1 MRPARTPIE
10 RFRWANALGVCLLGL
25 QALPARAEPA
35 AEAAPPTGPAPCAEA
50 SRDRARAE
58 LERGL
63 AAYRA
68 GRFGA
73 ALDAFLGANR
83 ICPTPTF
90 LFNVARAHDRLGHVG
105 PALGHY
111 RAYLRAAPDATDRR
125 VVAERIVALEA
136 QLDAQGVQQLTVL
149 SDPPGATVTVD
160 GRAVG
165 TTPWTG
171 ELIPGEHHLRLEKEG
186 EAPQERSIEL
196 APERSL
202 EVTVELE
209 PAVAPPAPAVEP
221 ATAPP
226 PVEPASPAPVTAGP
240 AGDRDEASRPLLRPL
255 AWVAMGGAALA
266 LGGAGIVEARRQS
279 TAEDVRTAPVQ
290 LDRHAALDRYDAQTR
305 AVRIVTA
312 VGVGLGVVGGTL
324 FTVDLTSRRARS
336 VGLRCGPTGCALVA
350 QGEL

>member
-1 MRPARTPIE
+1 MRPARSSIE
-10 RFRWANALGVCLLGL
+10 RFRRANALGICLLGL

-35 AEAAPPTGPAPCAEA
+35 AEAAPATDPAPCAEE
-50 SRDRARAE
+50 SRARARAE

-63 AAYRA
+63 TAYRA

-73 ALDAFLGANR
+73 ALDAFLEANR

-111 RAYLRAAPDATDRR
+111 RAYLRAAPNATDRR
-125 VVAERIVALEA
+125 VVVERIVALEA
-136 QLDAQGVQQLTVL
+136 QLDAQGVQQVTVL
-149 SDPPGATVTVD
+149 SEPPGATVTVD

-171 ELIPGEHHLRLEKEG
+171 ELIPGEHRLRLEKEG
-186 EAPQERSIEL
+186 EAPHERSIEL

-209 PAVAPPAPAVEP
+209 PAVAPPAPVAEP
-221 ATAPP
+221 AAVPP
-226 PVEPASPAPVTAGP
+226 PVEPPPTAPLES
-240 AGDRDEASRPLLRPL
+240 GDRDEASRPGLRPL
-255 AWVAMGGAALA
+255 TWVALGGAALA
-266 LGGAGIVEARRQS
+266 LGGAAVVEARRQS

-290 LDRHAALDRYDAQTR
+290 LDRYEALDRYDAQTR
-305 AVRIVTA
+305 AVRIVA
-312 VGVGLGVVGGTL
+312 GAGVGLAVVGATL
-324 FTVDLTSRRARS
+324 VTVDLTSRRARS
-336 VGLRCGPTGCALVA
+336 VGLRCGPTGCALLA